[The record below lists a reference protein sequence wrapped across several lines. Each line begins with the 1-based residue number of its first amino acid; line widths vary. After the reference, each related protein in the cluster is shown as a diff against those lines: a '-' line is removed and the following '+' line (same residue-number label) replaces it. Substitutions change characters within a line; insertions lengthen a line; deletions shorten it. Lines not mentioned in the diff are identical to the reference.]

1 MAFIRIKKIKDK
13 PYAYLVKNKWTK
25 KGPRQC
31 SSKYLGPVLKL
42 GDDDKEIEFRNYV
55 FTKFKE
61 ELESFFEKNTSKE
74 ILNEIIFFELSQ
86 KGFKKY
92 IGKKGT
98 KKDSMINKN
107 IVLDLNYL
115 KVYDVETKKSAVINI
130 NSDFLCE
137 YTLKKLYNFWEHG
150 TEVEIAKKLAKTF
163 ISCGIGIEDE
173 VFVLFFK
180 KCFKDDS
187 LKIL

>member
-1 MAFIRIKKIKDK
+1 MAFIRIKEIKGK

-25 KGPRQC
+25 KGPRQS
-31 SSKYLGPVLKL
+31 SSKYLGSVLKL
-42 GDDDKEIEFRNYV
+42 GDEDKEIDFRNYI
-55 FTKFKE
+55 FINFKQ
-61 ELESFFEKNTSKE
+61 ELETFFDEKKPKE

-86 KGFKKY
+86 KGFVRY
-92 IGKKGT
+92 LGKKGT
-98 KKDSMINKN
+98 KKDSMINEN

-163 ISCGIGIEDE
+163 ISCGIAIEDE
-173 VFVLFFK
+173 VFVFFFK
-180 KCFKDDS
+180 KCFNNDS
-187 LKIL
+187 LKII